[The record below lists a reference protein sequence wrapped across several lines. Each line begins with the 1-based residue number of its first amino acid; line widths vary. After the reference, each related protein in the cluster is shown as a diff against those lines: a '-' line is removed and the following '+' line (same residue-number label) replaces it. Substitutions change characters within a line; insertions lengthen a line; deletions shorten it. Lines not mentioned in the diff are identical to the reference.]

1 MICSRCAGEG
11 ECRVRVYGT
20 RDGRTFCEWRT
31 HLCLD
36 CGGMGTISDE
46 QWVRQE
52 RGRLL
57 REDRI
62 GRRVSLREEAARL
75 GLSPRQLSQMEW
87 GKS

>member
-11 ECRVRVYGT
+11 EVRLLVCGT
-20 RDGRTFCEWRT
+20 RDGRVFSAWRT
-31 HLCLD
+31 HLCLT
-36 CGGMGTISDE
+36 CGGMGAISDE

-62 GRRVSLREEAARL
+62 GRRVTLREEASRL
-75 GLSPRQLSQMEW
+75 GISPQALSKIEW
-87 GKS
+87 GKA